1 MKRASPVKKNRMDIG
16 AELEKQAQMKAAAF
30 SKSQQEILK
39 QMKEANEEALNKKLT
54 TSLKKAFNTVV
65 DGEGNTILDEVAAKA
80 AATYKNKDSV
90 SMQDVINLQ
99 NALGETKN
107 NIDLN
112 VKGEMTMKEILKEIA
127 DEEEF

>member
-1 MKRASPVKKNRMDIG
+1 
-16 AELEKQAQMKAAAF
+16 
-30 SKSQQEILK
+30 
-39 QMKEANEEALNKKLT
+39 MKEANEEALNKKLT